1 MRSIYNAA
9 TDTVNEL
16 RLRRH
21 MDEFIHPDPETPRRW
36 IARFLSKPGAM
47 AFFAVEVEV
56 IDEEN
61 EEDPTLCVL
70 HKVGLSNRM
79 LERLM
84 DTFEERLVMPR
95 LDQPLPASPPA
106 GDGPDQP

>member
-9 TDTVNEL
+9 TDTIDEL
-16 RLRRH
+16 RLGRH
-21 MDEFIHPDPETPRRW
+21 MDETVHPDPESRRRW
-36 IARFLSKPGAM
+36 IVRFLSKPGAM

-61 EEDPTLCVL
+61 DEPTVCVL
-70 HKVGLSNRM
+70 HKVGLSSRT

-84 DTFEERLVMPR
+84 DTFEERLSSPR
-95 LDQPLPASPPA
+95 LHLPLPPSPPA
-106 GDGPDQP
+106 GGEPD